1 MPSCMLSASKSN
13 GIMIDCHFGVIS
25 RQSRFTIEIH
35 GIDFHDVT
43 TWDKICALGFVSLS
57 GCCPPSFVITSLDLG
72 SAVDLRVRGGGRLL
86 ALHSSTSAAVHS
98 LCTRNDRGLEGSVLP
113 SADQP

>member
-1 MPSCMLSASKSN
+1 MLFASKSN
-13 GIMIDCHFGVIS
+13 GIMIDCHFGVLS
-25 RQSRFTIEIH
+25 RQPRFTIEIH

-43 TWDKICALGFVSLS
+43 TWDKICAFDFVSLS
-57 GCCPPSFVITSLDLG
+57 GYCPPSFVITSLDLG
-72 SAVDLRVRGGGRLL
+72 SAVDLLVREGSRLL
-86 ALHSSTSAAVHS
+86 ALRSSTSAAVHS